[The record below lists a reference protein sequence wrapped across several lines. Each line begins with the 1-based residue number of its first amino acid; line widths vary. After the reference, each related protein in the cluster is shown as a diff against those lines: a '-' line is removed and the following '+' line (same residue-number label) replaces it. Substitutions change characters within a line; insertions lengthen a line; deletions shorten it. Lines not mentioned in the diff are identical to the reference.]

1 VVEKGIVPKDSTMT
15 VGEAL
20 QKTPVVVMKI
30 DPYQEQLQLYKE
42 TLEKAK
48 QRKNPPLGQ
57 ATMIEQ
63 LEKKIAELNHKTKL
77 TKIWARHMKDYAASF
92 REVLGGDSLIL
103 INDFTGFEDQWAP
116 RRVGGT
122 QRGNIVYF
130 RNAVEVNGERKS

>member
-1 VVEKGIVPKDSTMT
+1 
-15 VGEAL
+15 
-20 QKTPVVVMKI
+20 
-30 DPYQEQLQLYKE
+30 
-42 TLEKAK
+42 
-48 QRKNPPLGQ
+48 
-57 ATMIEQ
+57 
-63 LEKKIAELNHKTKL
+63 HKTKL

-130 RNAVEVNGERKS
+130 RNAVEVNGERKSVYMINIDFDRLATARYKEEMDRRPWYSSEETRAYRRGFFETL